1 MAWQWRMTRLD
12 YVMSN
17 PGAHLGMGGKSGM
30 MAESTHLETAMNRIT
45 TTILASALAAGAQIA
60 HGADPTDAARRHVV
74 VHFSDLNPTSIEGAT
89 TLYRRLQSAAE
100 KVCTQGETRD
110 LATVFR
116 VKACVSGAISAAVAD
131 INQPSLTAYFRAKQG
146 RANAAVRQ
154 ASR

>member
-1 MAWQWRMTRLD
+1 
-12 YVMSN
+12 
-17 PGAHLGMGGKSGM
+17 
-30 MAESTHLETAMNRIT
+30 MNRIT

-100 KVCTQGETRD
+100 TVCAEHGTRD
-110 LATVFR
+110 VKSVFR
-116 VKACVSGAISAAVAD
+116 VKTCVSGAISAAVAD

-146 RANAAVRQ
+146 HANAAVRQ